1 MSVRRNWM
9 SLRAFNSSWTREEKL
24 NTISTRKHVLLSLL
38 YMCINFVCLYWIK
51 YSTSD
56 HGLRMVTASPFI
68 HQSDR
73 VAPKASDVSAA
84 DWRYQT
90 RVIIIVI
97 FTHVQLRLFSGLEI
111 LVKHRILCNK
121 VVVHVKDCFDCY
133 NCKSF
138 LHHLKHRVT
147 KFLWFTNCHHVC
159 RLFIIRLLAK

>member
-1 MSVRRNWM
+1 
-9 SLRAFNSSWTREEKL
+9 
-24 NTISTRKHVLLSLL
+24 
-38 YMCINFVCLYWIK
+38 
-51 YSTSD
+51 
-56 HGLRMVTASPFI
+56 MVTASPFI

-73 VAPKASDVSAA
+73 VVSKASDVSVA

-97 FTHVQLRLFSGLEI
+97 FTHVLLRLFSGLEI

-138 LHHLKHRVT
+138 LHYLTHRVT
-147 KFLWFTNCHHVC
+147 KFL
-159 RLFIIRLLAK
+159 